1 MTLRSLAIAA
11 ALALFVATAHPQ
23 SADARG
29 AAADRQSKPPVRDNS
44 FLLEEAYNQEARVV
58 QHISVLS
65 LTRRASDW
73 EYGFTQEWPAG
84 GQRHQ
89 LSVTVPIMHVA
100 DATGVGDV
108 ALNYRYQLAFDDAT
122 GNALAPRVSLVLPT
136 GDAEQGRGASSLGLQ
151 VNLPASWGLYRTFV
165 THWNLGGA
173 WTPSARAPAGGR
185 TATRDLTAGGSAI
198 WMATRELNVMLE
210 VVWAREE
217 IAVAADR
224 RIAEESAW
232 VSPGLR
238 AAIDFPSGLQV
249 VPGLAFPIG
258 FGPTDGERRVLVYL
272 SFEHGF

>member
-1 MTLRSLAIAA
+1 MIPRSDLILA
-11 ALALFVATAHPQ
+11 ALALSVATAHSQ
-23 SADARG
+23 SAIPAP
-29 AAADRQSKPPVRDNS
+29 SKPPVRDNS
-44 FLLEEAYNQEARVV
+44 FLIEEAYNQEARVV

-89 LSVTVPIMHVA
+89 LSMTVPVVRVA

-108 ALNYRYQLAFDDAT
+108 ALNYRYQLSFDDAT

-136 GDAEQGRGASSLGLQ
+136 GDAERGRGTSSLGLQ
-151 VNLPASWGLYRTFV
+151 VNLPASWGLHETFV

-173 WTPSARAPAGGR
+173 WTPRARAPAGGR
-185 TATRDLTAGGSAI
+185 VATRDLSAGASAI
-198 WMATRELNVMLE
+198 WMAKRELNFMLE

-217 IAVAADR
+217 LAIAADSR
-224 RIAEESAW
+224 AAEESAW

-238 AAIDFPSGLQV
+238 AAIDFASGLQI

-258 FGPTDGERRVLVYL
+258 FGPSDGERRVLAYL